1 MKHHSNSWEDRED
14 SHKAAFSA
22 EAGYSPEGTFSIVRA
37 EKGLLLASVQWV
49 QVRDAAEHQEYT
61 EHSPS
66 TK

>member
-37 EKGLLLASVQWV
+37 EKGLLLASV
-49 QVRDAAEHQEYT
+49 
-61 EHSPS
+61 
-66 TK
+66 